1 MELDRKRYSL
11 MKAVGLVMCLV
22 IFPSVVWAQAAAVE
36 SGPTEKEIMM
46 LSASGWSANGP
57 VFVSAV
63 TPSKL
68 TLAKGSRR
76 HKNIEIPLTGKKVWV
91 YDTARKKTDFSA
103 VTNGSLV
110 YVFSKETGA
119 VIFIL
124 DPDSLD
130 DVKKA
135 DTDEDNG

>member
-11 MKAVGLVMCLV
+11 MKAVGLVVCLV
-22 IFPSVVWAQAAAVE
+22 MSSSVVWAQSTAVE
-36 SGPTEKEIMM
+36 PGPTEKEIMM

-57 VFVSAV
+57 VFVAEISP
-63 TPSKL
+63 TKL
-68 TLAKGSRR
+68 TLTKGSRR
-76 HKNIEIPLTGKKVWV
+76 HKNIEISLTGKKVWV

-119 VIFIL
+119 VIYLL
-124 DPDSLD
+124 DPSSLD
-130 DVKKA
+130 DVEKA